1 MPPAVKIMPRILA
14 PQYSLDTDARFP
26 TELLLTGGQSGI
38 LRKLIVW
45 YGAKIHRV
53 LCRLLVKIKA

>member
-26 TELLLTGGQSGI
+26 TELLPTGGQSGI

>member
-1 MPPAVKIMPRILA
+1 MPLTVKIMPRILA

-26 TELLLTGGQSGI
+26 AKLLLTGGQSGI
-38 LRKLIVW
+38 LRNLIVW

-53 LCRLLVKIKA
+53 LCRLLFKIKA